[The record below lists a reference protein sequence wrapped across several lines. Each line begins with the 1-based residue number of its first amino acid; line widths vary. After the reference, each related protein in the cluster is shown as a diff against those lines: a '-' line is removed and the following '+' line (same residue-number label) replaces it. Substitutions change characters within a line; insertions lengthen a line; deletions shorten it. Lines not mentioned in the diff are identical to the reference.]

1 VRCKPALALPAEPQR
16 GNGYGAADGTEG
28 MAREYFED
36 IEVGETRTF
45 GEREV
50 TREEILEFA
59 ERYDPQPF
67 HTDETA
73 AADSMFDGLIASG
86 WHTAAMTMELLVT
99 NVFAESAATGA
110 VGVDELRWPN
120 PVRPGDTLSVQTEVI
135 DTEPWSESL
144 GLVRSRTTT
153 LAGEE
158 EVMSMVGLVLY
169 ERRVN

>member
-1 VRCKPALALPAEPQR
+1 
-16 GNGYGAADGTEG
+16 

-36 IEVGETRTF
+36 VEIGETRTF
-45 GEREV
+45 GSRDV

-73 AADSMFDGLIASG
+73 AEESMFGGLIASG
-86 WHTAAMTMELLVT
+86 WHTAAMTMRLLVE
-99 NVFAESAATGA
+99 NVFTESAATGA
-110 VGVDELRWPN
+110 VGIDELRWPN
-120 PVRPGDTLSVQTEVI
+120 PVRPGDTLSVHTEVLE
-135 DTEPWSESL
+135 TEPWSDRL

-153 LAGEE
+153 LNGEDD

-169 ERRVN
+169 ERRETE

>member
-1 VRCKPALALPAEPQR
+1 
-16 GNGYGAADGTEG
+16 
-28 MAREYFED
+28 MAREHFED

-45 GEREV
+45 GERTV

-67 HTDETA
+67 HVDETA
-73 AADSMFDGLIASG
+73 AAESLFGGLIASG

-99 NVFAESAATGA
+99 NVFADSAATGA
-110 VGVDELRWPN
+110 LGVDELRWPN
-120 PVRPGDTLSVQTEVI
+120 PVRPGDTLTVHTEVI
-135 DTEPWSESL
+135 DTEPWNETL

-153 LAGEE
+153 LAGET

-169 ERRVN
+169 ERRES